1 VVERRR
7 CAGTLLQGKCA
18 PHEVEWSR
26 QLWEAAG
33 GGCPASRV
41 ASVAQLVG
49 YEAYLRAAWLGLCRL
64 RLGRNPLTVLLPLT
78 VAQTQQIFSCA
89 VAALDL
95 MSVPRPELQCSFG
108 FESDLLTDVRITLE
122 MEGTSRM
129 HRDALGAALDR
140 LKASGVL
147 ADPESLKKL
156 SQESERICKQA
167 KAKALADNEAIGLR
181 SCAHCSAREVHVA
194 QFKRC
199 GACRGIVFCSKDC
212 QLANWPAH
220 KAACKAARKA
230 AAGAAA
236 GA

>member
-1 VVERRR
+1 
-7 CAGTLLQGKCA
+7 
-18 PHEVEWSR
+18 
-26 QLWEAAG
+26 
-33 GGCPASRV
+33 
-41 ASVAQLVG
+41 
-49 YEAYLRAAWLGLCRL
+49 
-64 RLGRNPLTVLLPLT
+64 
-78 VAQTQQIFSCA
+78 
-89 VAALDL
+89 
-95 MSVPRPELQCSFG
+95 M
-108 FESDLLTDVRITLE
+108 
-122 MEGTSRM
+122 
-129 HRDALGAALDR
+129 
-140 LKASGVL
+140 
-147 ADPESLKKL
+147 KKL